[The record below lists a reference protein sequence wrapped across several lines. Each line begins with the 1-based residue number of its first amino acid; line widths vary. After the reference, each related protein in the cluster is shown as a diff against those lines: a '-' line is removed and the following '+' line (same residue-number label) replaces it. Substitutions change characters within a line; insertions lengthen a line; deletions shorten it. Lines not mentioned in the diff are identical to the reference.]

1 MPYNSANAGPDCCR
15 SASHMAAYSM
25 ICWGTIQ
32 TQLQRRLLGLGSA
45 VRLWAMAVCI
55 ATEFALEDLYADVAG
70 ANPVLAKSIAEA
82 ARWFSTKEGNVGMP
96 LVCCKNSV
104 MHMSGRPMHMH
115 MQVRACSAAPLL
127 AVAPGI
133 SISPIITG
141 LHTLGSSRQT
151 CVCDGG

>member
-1 MPYNSANAGPDCCR
+1 
-15 SASHMAAYSM
+15 MAAYSM

-115 MQVRACSAAPLL
+115 MQVRLLVERLGMRGSDSSDKASTRGKTRGSDSAA
-127 AVAPGI
+127 
-133 SISPIITG
+133 
-141 LHTLGSSRQT
+141 SSSA
-151 CVCDGG
+151 